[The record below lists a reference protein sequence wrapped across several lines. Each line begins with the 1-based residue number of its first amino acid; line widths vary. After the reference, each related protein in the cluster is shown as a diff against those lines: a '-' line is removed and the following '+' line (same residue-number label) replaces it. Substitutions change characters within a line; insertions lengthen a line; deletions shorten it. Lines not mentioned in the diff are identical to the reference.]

1 MGRRLKDGLS
11 SAYFEA
17 ANRLNRKKARRR
29 IVAYVESYDD
39 VFFWR
44 NILGRFEDDTRY
56 FEVMLPSHKKLERG
70 KRSALTNIIGNNF
83 GRDMIACVDA
93 DYDYLLQGQTPM
105 SDMVNNNPFVFHTY
119 VYAIENYWCYAP
131 GLHEACVMATLNDHN
146 IFDFEEYIRQFS
158 KIVFP
163 LFVWSIWF
171 YKKNIKSKFTI
182 TDFCK
187 TIEMGRFNIRHAYD
201 SLDRLRSKVSTKI
214 DALQREYPDA
224 KDSYLDVKK
233 EIMQLGV
240 TPETT
245 YLFIQGHH
253 IFDNL
258 VMPMMLKVCDI
269 LENERQRDI
278 RLKSVHGT
286 QMDNELT
293 CYANSTED
301 VSSMLRKNNVYTQ
314 SVPFQQVL
322 EDVRNYIENGNNVY
336 KEE

>member
-17 ANRLNRKKARRR
+17 ANKLNSKKSRRR

-44 NILGRFEDDTRY
+44 NILGRFENDKIF
-56 FEVMLPSHKKLERG
+56 FEVMLPSRNKLERG
-70 KRSALTNIIGNNF
+70 KRSALTNILGNNF

-93 DYDYLLQGQTPM
+93 DYDYLLQGLTPM
-105 SDMVNNNPFVFHTY
+105 SEMVNNNPFVFHTY

-131 GLHEACVMATLNDHN
+131 GLHEACVMATLNDRN
-146 IFDFEEYIRQFS
+146 IFDFEEYVTRFS

-171 YKKNIKSKFTI
+171 YKHGVKNKFTI
-182 TDFCK
+182 SDFCK
-187 TIEMGRFNIRHAYD
+187 VIEMGRFSIKYAQA
-201 SLDRLRSKVSTKI
+201 SLERLQNKVSVKI
-214 DALQREYPDA
+214 KALQTEYPNA
-224 KDSYLDVKK
+224 KDSYLKVKE
-233 EIMQLGV
+233 EIQQLGV

-258 VMPMMLKVCDI
+258 IVPMMVKVCDI
-269 LENERQRDI
+269 LQNERERDI

-286 QMDNELT
+286 QMNNELT
-293 CYANSTED
+293 CYTNSIED
-301 VSSMLRKNNVYTQ
+301 VSSMLRKSNVYTQ
-314 SVPFQQVL
+314 SAPFRKVL
-322 EDVRNYIENGNNVY
+322 EDVQNFLER
-336 KEE
+336 

>member
-17 ANRLNRKKARRR
+17 ANKLHSKKKRRR

-44 NILGRFEDDTRY
+44 NILGRFENETLY
-56 FEVMLPSHKKLERG
+56 FEVMLPSRSRLERG

-131 GLHEACVMATLNDHN
+131 GLHEACTMATLNDRN
-146 IFDFEEYIRQFS
+146 IFDFYEYVTQFS

-171 YKKNIKSKFTI
+171 YRHNIKNKFTI

-187 TIEMGRFNIRHAYD
+187 VIEMGRFSMKYAPRA
-201 SLDRLRSKVSTKI
+201 LERLQGKVNSKMTW
-214 DALQREYPDA
+214 LQREYPDA
-224 KDSYLDVKK
+224 KESYLEVKD
-233 EIMQLGV
+233 EIMRLGV

-245 YLFIQGHH
+245 YMYIQGHH
-253 IFDNL
+253 ILDNL
-258 VMPMMLKVCDI
+258 VIPMMSKVCDI
-269 LENERQRDI
+269 LQHERERDI
-278 RLKSVHGT
+278 RMKSVHGT
-286 QMDNELT
+286 QMNNELT
-293 CYANSTED
+293 CYTNSIED
-301 VSSMLRKNNVYTQ
+301 VASMLRKSNVYTQ
-314 SVPFQQVL
+314 SEPFKRVLDDVKTFL
-322 EDVRNYIENGNNVY
+322 ED
-336 KEE
+336 

>member
-1 MGRRLKDGLS
+1 MSRRLKEGLS

-17 ANRLNRKKARRR
+17 ANRLNSKKSRRR

-44 NILGRFEDDTRY
+44 NILGRFENDKLY
-56 FEVMLPSHKKLERG
+56 FEVMLPSRSRLERG

-131 GLHEACVMATLNDHN
+131 GLHEACVMATLNDRN
-146 IFDFEEYIRQFS
+146 IFDFEEYVTQFS

-171 YKKNIKSKFTI
+171 YKHNVKSKFTI

-187 TIEMGRFNIRHAYD
+187 VIEVGRFSIKNAGE
-201 SLDRLRSKVSTKI
+201 SLERLRGKVSSRI
-214 DALQREYPDA
+214 NALQKEFPDA
-224 KDSYLDVKK
+224 KDSYLEVKK
-233 EIMQLGV
+233 DIIRLGV

-245 YLFIQGHH
+245 YLYIQGHH
-253 IFDNL
+253 IYDNL
-258 VMPMMLKVCDI
+258 ITPMLIKVCDM
-269 LENERQRDI
+269 LQHERERDI

-286 QMDNELT
+286 QMNNELT
-293 CYANSTED
+293 CYTNSIED
-301 VSSMLRKNNVYTQ
+301 VGSMLRKSNVYT
-314 SVPFQQVL
+314 SSEPFRKVL
-322 EDVRNYIENGNNVY
+322 DDVRKFLDNR
-336 KEE
+336 

>member
-11 SAYFEA
+11 SAYIEA
-17 ANRLNRKKARRR
+17 ANRLKRKSERRR

-44 NILGRFEDDTRY
+44 NILGRFENDKIY
-56 FEVMLPSHKKLERG
+56 FEVMLPSHNRLARG
-70 KRSALTNIIGNNF
+70 KRSALTNIMGSNF

-93 DYDYLLQGQTPM
+93 DYDYLLQGVTPM
-105 SDMVNNNPFVFHTY
+105 SEMVNNNPYVFHTY

-131 GLHEACVMATLNDHN
+131 GLHEACVMSTLNDHK

-158 KIVFP
+158 EIVFP
-163 LFVWSIWF
+163 LFVWSLWF
-171 YKKNIKSKFTI
+171 YKHSIKSKFTI

-187 TIEMGRFNIRHAYD
+187 VIEMGRFNIRHAY
-201 SLDRLRSKVSTKI
+201 SALDRLRSKVNAKLN
-214 DALQREYPDA
+214 ALQNEYPDA
-224 KDSYLDVKK
+224 TDSYNKVKQ
-233 EIMQLGV
+233 ELLHLGV

-258 VMPMMLKVCDI
+258 VMPMMIKVCDI
-269 LENERQRDI
+269 LQNERERDI
-278 RLKSVHGT
+278 RSKSVHGT
-286 QMDNELT
+286 QMNNELT
-293 CYANSTED
+293 CYTNSIED

-314 SVPFQQVL
+314 SAPFLQVL
-322 EDVRNYIENGNNVY
+322 EDIKNFVENR
-336 KEE
+336 